1 MRKDNET
8 GACARGSS
16 VEQSMLTVGP
26 VSGLTVSLCE
36 KTLALCIATEG
47 AEWETERFVRPVVAT
62 QEEELDFSRWQ
73 SIHHETVKTGYG
85 RGIRSSFRLLDGKED
100 SYAFDTLCWIE
111 ETGEEPGA
119 SRAGRV
125 HFEWIPIRESGL
137 RVKEVRWPAPLFLAA
152 DKESGAAGECG
163 PVGKESGAAEENSAA
178 CKESGAAGEDGA
190 AGKESGAPR
199 RYTLINEGQGLLLP
213 DDWQTEVN
221 RLSFRG
227 QFLTAGGYMP
237 WFGQVK
243 ERRGYIAIADTPW
256 NAGAYVEHPAGGPY
270 TRIGLWWEPSLGKMD
285 YRRSAVFTFL
295 DDCGYNDMCRIYR
308 TYAKETGKLVTLKE
322 KAARLP
328 SVEKLY
334 GCAFVHCGIKTNVH
348 PLSDFYDERQ
358 PKKNNHV
365 TSFSK
370 RAGLIRDI
378 RKRGVEK
385 LYLHL
390 DGWAEPGYDNK
401 HPDYLPACREAG
413 GWEGMKQLVDTV
425 HGCGYLFGIHDQYRD
440 YYLNAESFDENEA
453 VRLPDGTIPQHSR
466 WAGGPQ
472 SYLCATRAPYYV
484 KRNFH
489 EIFSHGIKM
498 DGAYLDVFTCNE
510 GDECDN
516 PYHRMSRRE
525 CYDYR
530 KQCFDWLLSQGIL
543 PSSEEVSDWSMQSLV
558 FCHYAPY
565 HFMLQAPGTPR
576 NGIAVPLFNLVYH
589 DCVVEPWMMDIL
601 EYEDAAGKK
610 CREDLML
617 YALLNAG
624 APYLIR
630 DGAYENTDGSFAGC
644 GELGP
649 EETMERCRVVQR
661 LHERL
666 ADCPMLCH
674 ELLNAD
680 GTRQRTVFA
689 DGTRVTVDLEKGTY
703 QIEEG

>member
-1 MRKDNET
+1 M
-8 GACARGSS
+8 ACGSS
-16 VEQSMLTVGP
+16 GEQSLLTVGT
-26 VSGLTVSLCE
+26 SCGLTISLCE
-36 KTLALCIATEG
+36 KTLALCITTKKAK
-47 AEWETERFVRPVVAT
+47 WETLRSVRPVVVA

-73 SIHHETVKTGYG
+73 SVHHERVKTGYG

-111 ETGEEPGA
+111 ETGEEPGE
-119 SRAGRV
+119 SCAGRV

-137 RVKEVRWPAPLFLAA
+137 TVKEVRWPSPMSLGT
-152 DKESGAAGECG
+152 DGEESG
-163 PVGKESGAAEENSAA
+163 VDDEENRA
-178 CKESGAAGEDGA
+178 DGDC
-190 AGKESGAPR
+190 GGVD

-213 DDWQTEVN
+213 DDWPTQVK
-221 RLSFRG
+221 RLTFGGR
-227 QFLTAGGYMP
+227 FLTAGGYMP
-237 WFGQVK
+237 WFGQVRA
-243 ERRGYIAIADTPW
+243 RRGYIAIADTPW

-285 YRRSAVFTFL
+285 YRRSAVFVFS
-295 DDCGYNDMCRIYR
+295 DDCDYNDLCGVYR
-308 TYAKETGKLVTLKE
+308 TYARETGKLVTLKE
-322 KAARLP
+322 KAARVP

-348 PLSDFYDERQ
+348 PLSDFYDAQQ
-358 PKKNNHV
+358 PEKNNHV
-365 TSFSK
+365 TPFLK
-370 RAGLIRDI
+370 RAELIEDI

-390 DGWAEPGYDNK
+390 DGWAQPGYDNE

-425 HGCGYLFGIHDQYRD
+425 HSCGYLFGIHDQYRD
-440 YYLNAESFDENEA
+440 YYLNAESFDEDEA

-489 EIFSHGIKM
+489 EIFSHGIRM

-530 KQCFDWLLSQGIL
+530 KQCFDWLLSRGIL

-601 EYEDAAGKK
+601 EYEAIDGRK

-649 EETMERCRVVQR
+649 EETMERCRVVQK

-666 ADCPMLCH
+666 ADCPMLRH
-674 ELLNAD
+674 ELLNAE

-703 QIEEG
+703 QIEEA